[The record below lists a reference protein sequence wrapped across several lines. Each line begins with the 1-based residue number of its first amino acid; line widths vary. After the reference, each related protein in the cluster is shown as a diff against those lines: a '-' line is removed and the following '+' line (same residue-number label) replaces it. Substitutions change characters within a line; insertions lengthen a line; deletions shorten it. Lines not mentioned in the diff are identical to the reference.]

1 MWAEVREKAAKWL
14 EAISPRA
21 RRAVSLMLVAI
32 IAVAATSVYFL
43 RPWIEQRPVAATSL
57 TGTSDVQPSYF
68 FNYDFKSPAL
78 GWAVEVEAKQGSRPD
93 VGRYWIFRTVD
104 GGRHWQRQFRG
115 QSQTAWMTLNT
126 LHFVDLRTGF
136 FLAGDPMS
144 LYRTRDGGDHWT
156 SLALP
161 PNAEMA
167 QFADPGR
174 GWAATG
180 SDLYSTSDGGG
191 TWSAPKKL
199 PTDTMGSMPTF
210 RDGSE
215 GWVGGGGT
223 DVQPHV
229 YATRNDGVSWRR
241 LDLPRSTDAS
251 PDEPA
256 GTFVQLLP
264 GHGVMVYVFQ
274 QGPGTA
280 YTYTTF
286 DGGKSWTVLAVPP
299 TPGGNLGPLAFEDA
313 THWWMVFALELFKT
327 ADAGQTWTQV
337 DAYVPGEVR
346 QLQILDAR
354 HAWGL
359 TGDGLA
365 FTSDGGTS
373 WTRVKPPTEK

>member
-1 MWAEVREKAAKWL
+1 
-14 EAISPRA
+14 
-21 RRAVSLMLVAI
+21 
-32 IAVAATSVYFL
+32 
-43 RPWIEQRPVAATSL
+43 
-57 TGTSDVQPSYF
+57 
-68 FNYDFKSPAL
+68 
-78 GWAVEVEAKQGSRPD
+78 
-93 VGRYWIFRTVD
+93 
-104 GGRHWQRQFRG
+104 
-115 QSQTAWMTLNT
+115 
-126 LHFVDLRTGF
+126 
-136 FLAGDPMS
+136 
-144 LYRTRDGGDHWT
+144 
-156 SLALP
+156 
-161 PNAEMA
+161 
-167 QFADPGR
+167 
-174 GWAATG
+174 
-180 SDLYSTSDGGG
+180 
-191 TWSAPKKL
+191 
-199 PTDTMGSMPTF
+199 MGSMPTF